1 MDSRRG
7 RYHLGCERG
16 GEIMG
21 TSDTAATERAW
32 LEAVGE
38 RLGALT
44 GSATI
49 PPPADTDV
57 RSLLRVTK
65 ITADV
70 TGVRYLAPL
79 TAYLIGIAAGRAD
92 VFDLKKAVEEINR
105 LAEGWARPED

>member
-1 MDSRRG
+1 
-7 RYHLGCERG
+7 
-16 GEIMG
+16 MG

-44 GSATI
+44 GQAAIS
-49 PPPADTDV
+49 PPDDAEV

-65 ITADV
+65 IIADV

-79 TAYLIGIAAGRAD
+79 TAYVLGRAAGRDEA
-92 VFDLKKAVEEINR
+92 FDLTGAVAEIIR
-105 LAEGWARPED
+105 LAEGWAPPEG

>member
-1 MDSRRG
+1 
-7 RYHLGCERG
+7 
-16 GEIMG
+16 MG

-44 GSATI
+44 GGAAI
-49 PPPADTDV
+49 GAPDDTEV

-79 TAYLIGIAAGRAD
+79 TSYLIGIAAGRSDAA
-92 VFDLKKAVEEINR
+92 FDLKAAVEEISR
-105 LAEGWARPED
+105 LAEGWARPEG

>member
-1 MDSRRG
+1 
-7 RYHLGCERG
+7 
-16 GEIMG
+16 MG

-38 RLGALT
+38 LLGSLT
-44 GSATI
+44 GGMAI
-49 PPPADTDV
+49 QPPADGEV

-79 TAYLIGIAAGRAD
+79 TSYLIGIAAGRSD
-92 VFDLKKAVEEINR
+92 RFDLKRAVEEISR
-105 LAEGWARPED
+105 FAEGWARPEG

>member
-1 MDSRRG
+1 
-7 RYHLGCERG
+7 
-16 GEIMG
+16 MG
-21 TSDTAATERAW
+21 TSDTAATEKAW

-44 GSATI
+44 GGAAI
-49 PPPADTDV
+49 PAPSDAEV

-79 TAYLIGIAAGRAD
+79 TAYLIGRAAGARD
-92 VFDLKKAVEEINR
+92 DFELKQAVEEISG
-105 LAEGWARPED
+105 LAEGWARPEG